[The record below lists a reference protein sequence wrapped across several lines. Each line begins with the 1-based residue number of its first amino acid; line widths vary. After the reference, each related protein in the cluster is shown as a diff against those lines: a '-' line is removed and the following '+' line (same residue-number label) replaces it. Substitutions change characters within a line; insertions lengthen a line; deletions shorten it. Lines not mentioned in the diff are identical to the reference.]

1 MHAFQAAEGVR
12 PLVRQVL
19 EKTVPLYSFRYTSP
33 TFPEFGQRYIPV
45 EVQVNLVRRSGRDE
59 LGYFAPISH

>member
-1 MHAFQAAEGVR
+1 MK

-19 EKTVPLYSFRYTSP
+19 GKTVPLYSFRYTSRS
-33 TFPEFGQRYIPV
+33 FPEFGQRYIPV

-59 LGYFAPISH
+59 LGYFAPLSQ